1 MDEIFS
7 SDLELAHKLQ
17 LKTFLS
23 EVADIADLAENCVDQ
38 LLIYVI
44 KRDI

>member
-1 MDEIFS
+1 M
-7 SDLELAHKLQ
+7 ELAQKLQ
-17 LKTFLS
+17 LGSVIS
-23 EVADIADLAENCVDQ
+23 EVADIADLAENCIDQ